1 MKKFK
6 TFTEMAEVYNWS
18 NDLVFTKVAD
28 LLDDDISDEDL
39 KIYGCDLHSRMFNEW
54 DGFAPN
60 EYAEKVC
67 DSVGTWSAIR
77 LVHKYEQDEYGEV
90 CTPMEPNRVAN
101 MLVYIYGG
109 FLLRQSPHLQDKMWD
124 DVLTQKDLR
133 IIRKEIMDWC
143 VKNLPKDR
151 FSTEHV
157 LDGLVWD
164 EYGTY

>member
-18 NDLVFTKVAD
+18 GDLVFTKVAE

-39 KIYGCDLHSRMFNEW
+39 QIYGCDLQSRLFNEW

-60 EYAEKVC
+60 VYAEKVC

-77 LVHKYEQDEYGEV
+77 LVQKYEQDNYNEIV
-90 CTPMEPNRVAN
+90 TPVEPNRVAN
-101 MLVYIYGG
+101 MLVFIYGDY
-109 FLLRQSPHLQDKMWD
+109 LLRQSPHLMDKVWD
-124 DVLTQKDLR
+124 DVLTQDDLR
-133 IIRKEIMDWC
+133 IIRQEIMDWC
-143 VKNLPKDR
+143 VSNLPKDK
-151 FSTEHV
+151 FSTERV
-157 LDGLVWD
+157 LDGLIWD

>member
-1 MKKFK
+1 MC
-6 TFTEMAEVYNWS
+6 ANV
-18 NDLVFTKVAD
+18 VAQHWHS
-28 LLDDDISDEDL
+28 LLCVL
-39 KIYGCDLHSRMFNEW
+39 YQPHLLRR
-54 DGFAPN
+54 
-60 EYAEKVC
+60 V
-67 DSVGTWSAIR
+67 TWSAIR

-143 VKNLPKDR
+143 VKNLPKDQ
-151 FSTEHV
+151 FSTERV